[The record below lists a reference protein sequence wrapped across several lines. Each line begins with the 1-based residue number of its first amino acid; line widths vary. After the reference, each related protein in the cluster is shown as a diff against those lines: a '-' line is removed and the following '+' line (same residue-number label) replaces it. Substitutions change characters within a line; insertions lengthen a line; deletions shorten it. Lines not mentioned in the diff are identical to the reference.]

1 MMKLQKIYM
10 MLAALT
16 LAFAGCDKFI
26 YDQPQPDG
34 EGADHKVHLF
44 VNVRAAQPTSGLRA
58 QGLDPSINM
67 DGVDYEDYVHNLAM
81 VIFKSGAAPA
91 GGERVGVYT
100 TGSLGSSMDSTRAFT
115 AEINPGEYDFYF
127 VANMDGLTKTW
138 IEANIADRSAMD
150 VYLNTSNRLLT
161 ESLYR
166 GATVTPTVVGFPMAR
181 VYLNQEITTGGNI
194 YQPKPFRPKQYTNEE
209 NVVVANGAG
218 NGNIERN
225 YVELIRVVAKLEVN
239 LDGTTDLGVD
249 KIYFRNANRH
259 FRLVEFDAAPTEWF
273 NDNTTNVKELKQIGT
288 TPQYIYYM
296 PEAIIPNTVTWS
308 GSGANHQPINYFT
321 IVTLD
326 GTEYDIPIISNET
339 SITADYLEKAKG
351 TFTGYTP
358 DYTIHRNHHYKY
370 VVRNLEQIEVIY
382 QINPW
387 NKVTRSTYLGYG
399 YNVHIDED
407 GKVTINNTV
416 DACPPHEIKLVAI
429 NGATFGSGTPPTERI
444 FTDDTP
450 GASSLDDDDDD
461 DYSLSNIPS
470 SGEYLQVW
478 FNGILVK
485 TFSN

>member
-16 LAFAGCDKFI
+16 LAFVGCDKFI
-26 YDQPQPDG
+26 YDQPEPEG

-44 VNVRAAQPTSGLRA
+44 VNVRAAHATSGLRA
-58 QGLDPSINM
+58 VEGPSINT
-67 DGVDYEDYVHNLAM
+67 DAADYEDMVYDLAM
-81 VIFKSGAAPA
+81 LIFNSDAA
-91 GGERVGVYT
+91 GQRVGIVHLNN
-100 TGSLGSSMDSTRAFT
+100 SLGSGISTHAFT
-115 AEINPGEYDFYF
+115 VELTAGKKYDFYF
-127 VANMDGLTKTW
+127 VANMPGMRVDLT
-138 IEANIADRSAMD
+138 EANIPNRSAMD
-150 VYLNTSNRLLT
+150 SYLQRIDDVTRELSA
-161 ESLYR
+161 SLYI
-166 GATVTPTVVGFPMAR
+166 GASATEGFPMAR
-181 VYLNQEITTGGNI
+181 VYKNQSVGVGGTI
-194 YQPKPFRPKQYTNEE
+194 YQPKPFLPKQYNEE
-209 NVVVANGAG
+209 EYEVVANEAG

-259 FRLVEFDAAPTEWF
+259 FRLVEFGTAPTEWF
-273 NDNTTNVKELKQIGT
+273 NDNTTNVKELKQVGT

-450 GASSLDDDDDD
+450 GASSLDDDDD
-461 DYSLSNIPS
+461 YSLSNIPS